1 MPWPRR
7 PIAGHLAAGQVR
19 LERVDTPG
27 LVDAGQRH
35 SPLLQAGA
43 LALIAG
49 RTIFLPT
56 QETKSIGP
64 SLKRCPVNLCGSR
77 TYIVLTRLAS
87 LSLVAVVLL
96 TAGCH
101 SHRYHDDDGWRDRDR
116 DHRHHHRHDRDDDD
130 DDNRQY
136 RGDRYYR

>member
-1 MPWPRR
+1 MTEWDR
-7 PIAGHLAAGQVR
+7 IAAQKHAAHHWR
-19 LERVDTPG
+19 DK
-27 LVDAGQRH
+27 
-35 SPLLQAGA
+35 
-43 LALIAG
+43 
-49 RTIFLPT
+49 FLPAR
-56 QETKSIGP
+56 ETKWIIP
-64 SLKRCPVNLCGSR
+64 SLSKCPVNHCGSR
-77 TYIVLTRLAS
+77 TYIVMTRLAS

>member
-1 MPWPRR
+1 MPVSA
-7 PIAGHLAAGQVR
+7 IARFSGGR
-19 LERVDTPG
+19 LGADRVK
-27 LVDAGQRH
+27 H
-35 SPLLQAGA
+35 
-43 LALIAG
+43 
-49 RTIFLPT
+49 IFLPAR
-56 QETKSIGP
+56 ETKSIGP

-101 SHRYHDDDGWRDRDR
+101 SHRYHDDDGWRDRD
-116 DHRHHHRHDRDDDD
+116 DDDD
-130 DDNRQY
+130 RQY